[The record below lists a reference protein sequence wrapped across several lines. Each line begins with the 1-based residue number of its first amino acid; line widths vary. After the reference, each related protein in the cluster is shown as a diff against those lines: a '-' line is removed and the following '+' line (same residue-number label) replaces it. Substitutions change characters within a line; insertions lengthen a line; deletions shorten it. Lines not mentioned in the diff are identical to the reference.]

1 MNAEE
6 TMETKASIVRCKVY
20 LYINEMVSI
29 NFATNIFQSCDQ
41 IFTTSSKLAT
51 RPFFFIFEPWTTA
64 QVSQRSFQRGGEILG
79 KIPYVAEVLIF
90 SGITQLNSMVNPN
103 MFVMIVADSEVELY
117 MYLMSNTLFQY
128 MLSSTFE
135 L

>member
-6 TMETKASIVRCKVY
+6 TMEIKALIVAKSTYLLMKWSQLILRITFFKAVTKFSQLVAN
-20 LYINEMVSI
+20 L
-29 NFATNIFQSCDQ
+29 
-41 IFTTSSKLAT
+41 
-51 RPFFFIFEPWTTA
+51 RPDFFFNFELWTTA